1 MEPVTTPTLREN
13 LLAFMTTN
21 PTAWRIGVLAA
32 QLGVGVQRMG
42 LELSQLS
49 AEGKLVSCTVSAPG
63 RRPEEEYRIAA
74 IEQKLATHRFVVTRR
89 GGRPRGP
96 RPAG

>member
-1 MEPVTTPTLREN
+1 MEPVTSPTLRQS
-13 LLAFMTTN
+13 LLDFMTTN
-21 PTAWRIGVLAA
+21 PTAWRIDVLAA

-74 IEQKLATHRFVVTRR
+74 IEQKLASHRFVVTRR
-89 GGRPRGP
+89 GRPRGP
-96 RPAG
+96 RAPG